1 MDKFTTLTAVAAPL
15 PLINVD
21 TDMIIP
27 KQFLKT
33 VERTGLARGLFF
45 ELRQTPDGAPVP
57 EFFMNQ
63 AQYKGAQILVAGD
76 NFGCGSSR
84 EHAPWALLD
93 YGIKCVISTSFA
105 DIFYNNCFQNG
116 ILPIKLPQEDVDK
129 LMDDAKRGQNAR
141 ITVDLEKQEIKG
153 PDGGTIKFEI
163 DPHKKHCLLNGLDNI
178 GLTLEK
184 KKSIDDFETR
194 QRAAQPWR
202 YAQAGRVS

>member
-15 PLINVD
+15 PMINVD

-45 ELRQTPDGAPVP
+45 ELRETPDGQPVP

-63 AQYKGAQILVAGD
+63 PQYKGVQILVAGD

-116 ILPIKLPQEDVDK
+116 ILPIKLPQADVDK

-141 ITVDLEKQEIKG
+141 VTIDLEKQEITG
-153 PDGGTIKFEI
+153 PDGGVIKFEI
-163 DPHKKHCLLNGLDNI
+163 DAFKKHCLLNGLDNI